1 MDKDF
6 FITLFQLPPES
17 SWNCFV
23 TEGWGCCWG
32 WGCCGG
38 KNHIFLNNS
47 DPVHPIWTKLGMD
60 ILLDIRNKPV
70 GEFLIFLNIQ
80 DCRLRSKVQN
90 RPNLTLQITF
100 RLGIWIRFI
109 GFRQNL
115 AWTHYLTLGIILWKN
130 FSFLS
135 KSKMAAGGQKLNFD
149 IISAQKSHFG
159 LANGSL

>member
-1 MDKDF
+1 MGLPQNSKWPLKLAFLD
-6 FITLFQLPPES
+6 LFARRYIS
-17 SWNCFV
+17 S
-23 TEGWGCCWG
+23 
-32 WGCCGG
+32 
-38 KNHIFLNNS
+38 
-47 DPVHPIWTKLGMD
+47 
-60 ILLDIRNKPV
+60 
-70 GEFLIFLNIQ
+70 LIFRSHRTRELYELLWELQI
-80 DCRLRSKVQN
+80 DVSFISYDDGLLRSKVQN

-159 LANGSL
+159 LANGSP

>member
-1 MDKDF
+1 MAAIFETSHLFVRRYTSFPRPMFSRVRNAMKLLFLLYVFPRTMFSRVRNAMKLSF
-6 FITLFQLPPES
+6 FSYDDGL
-17 SWNCFV
+17 
-23 TEGWGCCWG
+23 
-32 WGCCGG
+32 
-38 KNHIFLNNS
+38 
-47 DPVHPIWTKLGMD
+47 
-60 ILLDIRNKPV
+60 
-70 GEFLIFLNIQ
+70 
-80 DCRLRSKVQN
+80 LRSKVQN